1 MINELKSMAI
11 FAEVIKHGSFK
22 NAGRTLSLSPSV
34 VSYHVAQLEEKTG
47 VALIYR
53 STRRLT
59 LTHDGE
65 LFYEKVQKML
75 EAASQGIELL
85 SGNQEQP
92 QGRIK
97 VSLPTA
103 LGRSLINENI
113 ARFAI
118 HYPNIKLHIDYSDSR
133 KNIIKDGI
141 DLAIRAGELEDSDFI
156 AKKIGILKR
165 VLVCSAR
172 HYQQITHPETIQDL
186 EKLTWIELEQLPNE
200 RVFSRL
206 YEHKAIAFR
215 SQITVNSVEAIYQY
229 CLNDAG
235 LAVLAE
241 SQVED
246 DIQKGR
252 LIHLL
257 PEWQVMPIP
266 LFAIWPKNITSK
278 SIVKRLISFIT
289 VDTV

>member
-1 MINELKSMAI
+1 MAI

-22 NAGRTLSLSPSV
+22 KAGSSLSLSPSV
-34 VSYHVAQLEEKTG
+34 VSYHVAQLERKTG

-59 LTHDGE
+59 LTHDGD
-65 LFYEKVQKML
+65 LFYQKVLNML
-75 EAASQGIELL
+75 EAASDGIQLL

-92 QGRIK
+92 QRKIK

-103 LGRSLINENI
+103 LSRSFINENI
-113 ARFAI
+113 ARFAS

-141 DLAIRAGELEDSDFI
+141 DLTIRAGELEDSDFI
-156 AKKIGILKR
+156 AKRIGMLKR

-172 HYQQITHPETIQDL
+172 HYRQISHPESIQDL
-186 EKLTWIELEQLPNE
+186 EKLTWIELAQLSNE
-200 RVFSRL
+200 RLFSRL
-206 YEHKAIAFR
+206 HEHKTITFR

-229 CLNDAG
+229 CLYGAG

-278 SIVKRLISFIT
+278 SIVKRLISFIS
-289 VDTV
+289 VDSV

>member
-22 NAGRTLSLSPSV
+22 NAGRSLSLSPSV
-34 VSYHVAQLEEKTG
+34 VSYHVAQLEDKIG

-65 LFYEKVQKML
+65 LFYEKVLRML
-75 EAASQGIELL
+75 EAASEGIELL

-92 QGRIK
+92 QGRIN

-103 LGRSLINENI
+103 LSCSSINEDI

-118 HYPNIKLHIDYSDSR
+118 QYPNIKLHIDFSDTR
-133 KNIIKDGI
+133 KNLIKDGI

-156 AKKIGILKR
+156 AKKIGVLKR
-165 VLVCSAR
+165 VLVCSAQ
-172 HYQQITHPETIQDL
+172 YCKKISYPKTIQDL
-186 EKLTWIELEQLPNE
+186 ETLTWIKLEQLPNE
-200 RVFSRL
+200 RVFLRSR
-206 YEHKAIAFR
+206 EQETVVFG

-229 CLNDAG
+229 CLNHAG

-252 LIHLL
+252 LVHLL
-257 PEWQVMPIP
+257 PEWEVMPIP
-266 LFAIWPKNITSK
+266 LFAMWPKNITSK

-289 VDTV
+289 VDL